1 MHSKDDSQHTDR
13 FLYQE
18 LPESI
23 SVQSISRRGII
34 RHHLEEVVGRA
45 TRHHW
50 LASAWAGIEL
60 KAARLISKAHVVSI
74 NKRYLQGVLQMLVNF
89 HDCGLVAAAVTVI
102 GSREYCDDI
111 SVLAPVVSLHDQLMG
126 SGDQCQTVVVVE
138 SLTDVLAESV
148 TSTSGTDSPTA
159 SVVGI
164 TPKQIAHGSF
174 VGYLLDSVERT
185 DVVQCVDAR

>member
-23 SVQSISRRGII
+23 SVQSISRRGI
-34 RHHLEEVVGRA
+34 RRHLEEVVGRA

-60 KAARLISKAHVVSI
+60 KAGRLVSKVNLGTT
-74 NKRYLQGVLQMLVNF
+74 NKQYLQSVFQMLVNF
-89 HDCGLVAAAVTVI
+89 HDCGLVAATVTVI

-111 SVLAPVVSLHDQLMG
+111 SVLTPVVALHNQLMG

-159 SVVGI
+159 SVIRI
-164 TPKQIAHGSF
+164 TPKQIAHGSLM
-174 VGYLLDSVERT
+174 GYLLDSVERA